1 MHETN
6 CLHLADNFN
15 PLIMH
20 TYFTQTQSQP
30 VAVTP
35 PPLIRIAYFIMVHH
49 EPEVFKKL
57 FYQIH
62 TRDQFYLIHIDRK
75 AKSEFT
81 EEIQQFLIQFPNA
94 YVLQSMNI
102 NPGGFSMIQAELDA
116 MEYLLNVSS
125 EWDFFINLSGDDYPL
140 KNQNI
145 IRQFLSD
152 NTNKNFIFYY
162 DQKFYRPD
170 TLQRIQNH
178 FTELAYKISSLIY
191 KREFMKGITPYIGG
205 KWFIFTRDTCAFM
218 CRNDKVVKFKN
229 FYLHTFLSGDSFFQT
244 VLMNTTFHDIAVND
258 DKRMLIKSSKVTK
271 QNPEIYINKL
281 KQGNH
286 LFIRKLNH
294 QTDTLILRYI
304 EENYNLP
311 LSQTDQIGNELKTDE
326 NQKN

>member
-1 MHETN
+1 
-6 CLHLADNFN
+6 
-15 PLIMH
+15 
-20 TYFTQTQSQP
+20 
-30 VAVTP
+30 
-35 PPLIRIAYFIMVHH
+35 
-49 EPEVFKKL
+49 
-57 FYQIH
+57 
-62 TRDQFYLIHIDRK
+62 
-75 AKSEFT
+75 
-81 EEIQQFLIQFPNA
+81 
-94 YVLQSMNI
+94 
-102 NPGGFSMIQAELDA
+102 
-116 MEYLLNVSS
+116 
-125 EWDFFINLSGDDYPL
+125 
-140 KNQNI
+140 
-145 IRQFLSD
+145 
-152 NTNKNFIFYY
+152 
-162 DQKFYRPD
+162 
-170 TLQRIQNH
+170 
-178 FTELAYKISSLIY
+178 
-191 KREFMKGITPYIGG
+191 MKGITPYIGG

-229 FYLHTFLSGDSFFQT
+229 FYLHTFLPGDSFFQT